1 MAHTYVVSSAQYV
14 AGVPGPD
21 PLVTIVG
28 SVDGIAV
35 TVTIW
40 LSALAATNT
49 AGGLTAVKNLVA
61 PLMLAQSIANSPPAL
76 VAPTQLPTGTFSQ

>member
-40 LSALAATNT
+40 LSALAAANT
-49 AGGLTAVKNLVA
+49 AGGLTAVKNVVA
-61 PLMLAQSIANSPPAL
+61 PLMLAQSVANSPPAL

>member
-1 MAHTYVVSSAQYV
+1 MAHTYIVSSAQYV

-35 TVTIW
+35 TVQVW
-40 LSALAATNT
+40 LSALAAANT
-49 AGGLTAVKNLVA
+49 AGGLTAVKNFVA